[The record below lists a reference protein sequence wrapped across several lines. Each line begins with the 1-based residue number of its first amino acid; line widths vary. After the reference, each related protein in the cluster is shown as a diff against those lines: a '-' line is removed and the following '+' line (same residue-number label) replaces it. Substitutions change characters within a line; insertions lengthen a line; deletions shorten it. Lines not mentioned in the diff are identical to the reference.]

1 MAGEFTIEQRW
12 TFVARVVISIVILSS
27 GIYIIMHDS
36 YSDAVVKWAIGAV
49 GVVIGY
55 WLR

>member
-1 MAGEFTIEQRW
+1 MPGEFTTEQRW
-12 TFVARVVISIVILSS
+12 TFVARAVISIVILSS
-27 GIYIIMHDS
+27 GIYVIMHDS